1 MGREMKVKW
10 VSIGV
15 LIGWLSSSALAT
27 APIQVAVAGGFE
39 PVFSQFVPMLSHQ
52 LGAPIHVFATAVNP
66 LYQQLHRQ
74 QHAYDLVISGDMSKM
89 QDLAQRGSVAADS
102 LSVVANSQVVLWC
115 PNPKIRMR
123 VRLQDTLL
131 DPALKRLAISR
142 LDSPVGQLV
151 SASVNLPSTLHVTR
165 AAHALAAWRLARSK
179 QVDCAFT
186 MRGLMQHTDNY
197 QIIPKKTVQLIGAI
211 PHTSQHPQQA
221 AQILALMQSP
231 MVRAKL
237 RRFGYF

>member
-1 MGREMKVKW
+1 MKAKRVSMGLI
-10 VSIGV
+10 IG
-15 LIGWLSSSALAT
+15 LISASALANT
-27 APIQVAVAGGFE
+27 PIQVAVAGGFE

-52 LGAPIHVFATAVNP
+52 LGTPIQVFATAVNP
-66 LYQQLHRQ
+66 LFQQLQTQKHD
-74 QHAYDLVISGDMSKM
+74 YDLVISGDMHNM
-89 QDLAQRGSVAADS
+89 QQLAKLGVVADR

-115 PNPKIRMR
+115 PNPNVRMR
-123 VRLQDTLL
+123 VRLQDTLT
-131 DPALKRLAISR
+131 DPAVQRIAISR

-151 SASVNLPSTLHVTR
+151 AQTVQLPNTLAVTR

-197 QIIPKKTVQLIGAI
+197 QIIPKQTVQLIGAI
-211 PHTSQHPQQA
+211 PSNSTHATQA
-221 AQILALMQSP
+221 AKILSLMQSP

>member
-1 MGREMKVKW
+1 MNVKQLR
-10 VSIGV
+10 IGAIIG
-15 LIGWLSSSALAT
+15 LISNAALANT
-27 APIQVAVAGGFE
+27 PIQVAVAGGFE
-39 PVFSQFVPMLSHQ
+39 PVFAQFVPMLSHQ
-52 LGAPIHVFATAVNP
+52 LGAPIQVFATAVQP
-66 LYQQLHRQ
+66 LYQQLQ
-74 QHAYDLVISGDMSKM
+74 NKQHAYDLVISGDMTNM
-89 QDLAQRGSVAADS
+89 QQLAKLGSVAAAS

-115 PNPKIRMR
+115 PNPNVRMR
-123 VRLQDTLL
+123 VRLQDTLS
-131 DPALKRLAISR
+131 DPAVKRIAISR
-142 LDSPVGQLV
+142 LDSPVGQLM
-151 SASVNLPSTLHVTR
+151 AESVHLPATLEVKR

-211 PHTSQHPQQA
+211 PSISQHPTQA